1 MCWGRTLF
9 PESGA
14 LPLALLENLARWAI
28 WWLRPAS
35 NPLRP
40 WSLPTSLQ
48 NSNLTGALA
57 HPSARTSPSPTSL
70 PHAMRVRSW
79 RIYDLNHARHSMILT
94 FLLVLPPNSFSPP
107 LHPFTLS
114 LDVHSSVY
122 RASKSFADRFLA
134 NFGWRFA
141 IQLSIMYMV
150 VKGILNSVVGLVQ
163 LSYCKKTLMIDGT
176 ACQTMGAIAS
186 TPWAIKGAIGVVSD
200 AYPLFGY
207 HKASYIMVAASLG
220 TAAFAFL
227 AAVPIHTAAIAA
239 GALFLTNFEIA
250 TADLL
255 CEGKYAELMQTK
267 PKTGSTMVSFVWGCF
282 QVRCFRLPD
291 KDTRPRPQTP
301 IPGQPR
307 PRLPQLKLDTLH
319 PTHFKVWGLDIHAPR
334 NPRPSTLDP
343 LPFTLCLKPE
353 TENHCAGW
361 ELDCC
366 PLCGADG
373 RRLQPPDN
381 LLDLRATRR
390 EHHDSDRIGLLG

>member
-1 MCWGRTLF
+1 M
-9 PESGA
+9 
-14 LPLALLENLARWAI
+14 
-28 WWLRPAS
+28 
-35 NPLRP
+35 
-40 WSLPTSLQ
+40 
-48 NSNLTGALA
+48 
-57 HPSARTSPSPTSL
+57 
-70 PHAMRVRSW
+70 
-79 RIYDLNHARHSMILT
+79 
-94 FLLVLPPNSFSPP
+94 
-107 LHPFTLS
+107 
-114 LDVHSSVY
+114 HSSVY

-141 IQLSIMYMV
+141 IQLSVMYMI

-282 QVRCFRLPD
+282 QVLAQKGFS
-291 KDTRPRPQTP
+291 TQTP
-301 IPGQPR
+301 DTNSMPTR
-307 PRLPQLKLDTLH
+307 TLH
-319 PTHFKVWGLDIHAPR
+319 CHT
-334 NPRPSTLDP
+334 
-343 LPFTLCLKPE
+343 
-353 TENHCAGW
+353 
-361 ELDCC
+361 
-366 PLCGADG
+366 
-373 RRLQPPDN
+373 
-381 LLDLRATRR
+381 
-390 EHHDSDRIGLLG
+390 